1 MLNEVLEMV
10 EKMSDEEREALLNT
24 EFPEDLEKQA
34 SEQLAQS
41 DLFEGLYAYGATMA
55 TLELEAEEELDKTA
69 SEEAQADEAELTP
82 FLEEKITESGILAIE
97 DEVELHKV
105 AQVAAAYLFAG
116 YADALEKE
124 AAKKDGHLAR
134 MGKFLKKN
142 KGKAAAGAAGVAAL
156 GIGARLAKRQM
167 DKKASELTVT
177 EMTAEVLHNEQVMDV
192 INDGLEKCAAKG
204 KSVADAAKKSFGKVY
219 NYAKAKGKAAASVA
233 GKHPGKVAA
242 GVGGAGALGVI
253 MARKKKK
260 ED

>member
-10 EKMSDEEREALLNT
+10 ENMSAEEREALLNT

-34 SEQLAQS
+34 SAQLAQS

-55 TLELEAEEELDKTA
+55 TLDLESEEELDKTA
-69 SEEAQADEAELTP
+69 SEQAQADEVELTQ
-82 FLEEKITESGILAIE
+82 FLEEKINESGILGME

-116 YADALEKE
+116 YADTLEKE

-134 MGKFLKKN
+134 MGKFLKKH

-156 GIGARLAKRQM
+156 GIGARMAKRHM
-167 DKKASELTVT
+167 DKKASELTVA
-177 EMTAEVLHNEQVMDV
+177 EVTAEVLYNEQVMDV

-204 KSVADAAKKSFGKVY
+204 KTVAEAAKKSFGKVY
-219 NYAKAKGKAAASVA
+219 NYAKAKAKAGADIVK
-233 GKHPGKVAA
+233 KHPGKVAA
-242 GVGGAGALGVI
+242 GVGGAGALGAI